1 MAATI
6 SAVTPISSL
15 AQAQTYNRSRS
26 NRDGTAKYPSDI
38 ATDAH
43 FTCVPPFAGRA
54 STWVAFLGIAIFSYI
69 GSFVPRGIGNG
80 AASWQTTILA

>member
-43 FTCVPPFAGRA
+43 FTCVPPFAG
-54 STWVAFLGIAIFSYI
+54 
-69 GSFVPRGIGNG
+69 
-80 AASWQTTILA
+80 